1 MHRKV
6 NTKSVTKFNP
16 GLALIGLSG
25 TGPWTEIRSKDY
37 ASISILTL
45 KKF

>member
-25 TGPWTEIRSKDY
+25 KGPKEIRSKDY
-37 ASISILTL
+37 ASILILTL
-45 KKF
+45 KKL

>member
-6 NTKSVTKFNP
+6 NYKKWNKIFNS

-25 TGPWTEIRSKDY
+25 TGAWIPKPRIPD
-37 ASISILTL
+37 
-45 KKF
+45 